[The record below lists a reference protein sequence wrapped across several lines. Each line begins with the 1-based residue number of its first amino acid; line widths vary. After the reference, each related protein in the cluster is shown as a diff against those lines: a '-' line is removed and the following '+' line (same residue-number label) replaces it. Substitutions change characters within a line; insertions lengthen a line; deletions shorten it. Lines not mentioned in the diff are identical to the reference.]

1 MIVLALDSTALCATA
16 AACVFENGA
25 LSAYA
30 VTTVKNALTH
40 SETLLPIADGVL
52 GLIGY
57 KMKDVGLFAVSVG
70 PGSFTG
76 VRIGVSLVKGLAFA
90 YDLPC
95 AAVSPL
101 EALACSHSDF
111 DGIVCAVMDARRN
124 QFYNALFKH
133 GKRITPDRAISLEEL
148 AGELGGGP
156 ALICGDGTELFCKG
170 AGSRSFIPAPA
181 ATREQNALA
190 VALCGYGIY
199 SEGGAVSPSALSPVY
214 LRKPQAEREREE
226 RLGAGN

>member
-90 YDLPC
+90 DDLPC

-156 ALICGDGTELFCKG
+156 ALI
-170 AGSRSFIPAPA
+170 
-181 ATREQNALA
+181 
-190 VALCGYGIY
+190 
-199 SEGGAVSPSALSPVY
+199 
-214 LRKPQAEREREE
+214 
-226 RLGAGN
+226 